1 MVRAISCSDLR
12 TQGAFRRPAERLVR
26 LDLGPVLPA
35 YVRGESEPM
44 KRERI
49 QRVVREDGSA
59 LCDRCFVA
67 DTPLT
72 RMRGLLGRPP
82 LQPGEGLLL
91 RPASAIHTWFM
102 RFPIDA
108 LFLNRDLVVTAVAED
123 IRPWRMLARRRSRS
137 VLELASGET
146 QRRGIR
152 SGERLR
158 LAEARATEG

>member
-1 MVRAISCSDLR
+1 MTR
-12 TQGAFRRPAERLVR
+12 
-26 LDLGPVLPA
+26 
-35 YVRGESEPM
+35 
-44 KRERI
+44 KRI

-59 LCDRCFVA
+59 LCDRCFIA
-67 DTPLT
+67 DTALT

-123 IRPWRMLARRRSRS
+123 VAPWRMRARRRSRS

-146 QRRGIR
+146 QRLGIR
-152 SGERLR
+152 SGERLQ
-158 LAEARATEG
+158 LADANEG